1 MTQAYPG
8 ASATRMS
15 QDFPVLLKTENLE
28 KVTQVPVSFL
38 LLQKYTGGERAGGR
52 TSTRP
57 GLPGSLRIGLPGGSG
72 RGRRRAELTPGR
84 TPAHTKVP
92 GSPKLVAELRK
103 APAGAPRL
111 PPRGPLPSCAARPAR
126 PAATQLPR

>member
-38 LLQKYTGGERAGGR
+38 LLQKYTGGR
-52 TSTRP
+52 
-57 GLPGSLRIGLPGGSG
+57 G
-72 RGRRRAELTPGR
+72 RGAARAHAR
-84 TPAHTKVP
+84 VFRVP
-92 GSPKLVAELRK
+92 CASGSPE
-103 APAGAPRL
+103 APGAD
-111 PPRGPLPSCAARPAR
+111 GGEPS
-126 PAATQLPR
+126 